1 MSESLVF
8 YPAKRAGLT
17 LHYALAVLF
26 AAGSGGL
33 IFLAFAQAGGGFLIL
48 YLFGALIL
56 LALLGL
62 MAYRIYA
69 LRGASYT
76 LERNGLRLRWGLR
89 REDIPLTELEWIH
102 PAEDLITPIARPAFG
117 MPGAYLGAVQHEDLG
132 SVEYIAS
139 DLRSLVVIESF
150 NNVFVLSP
158 EDPQA
163 FIDAFTRTLEM
174 GSLSPIEAYSSEPTQ
189 FIQDVFQ
196 DRYARICL
204 IVSLVMTLVMVVSAT
219 LLIPLRSTLSLGIN
233 TSGVALDPVP
243 AVQLLIL
250 PLLGSL
256 AFILNIAVGLY
267 FYRHEPQRNAAY
279 AIWTAA
285 MLTPSLLTL
294 AILLIVF

>member
-1 MSESLVF
+1 MNESLVF

-17 LHYALAVLF
+17 LHFALAVLF

-56 LALLGL
+56 MLLFGL
-62 MAYRIYA
+62 MVYRIYA
-69 LRGASYT
+69 LRSASYT

-102 PAEDLITPIARPAFG
+102 PAEDLITPVAKPAFG
-117 MPGAYLGAVQHEDLG
+117 MPGAYLGVVQHGDLG
-132 SVEYIAS
+132 SVEYLAS
-139 DLRSLVVIESF
+139 DLHSLVVIESF

-158 EDPQA
+158 EDPQE

-174 GSLSPIEAYSSEPTQ
+174 GSLSPIEAFSSEPAQ
-189 FIQDVFQ
+189 FVQDVLQ
-196 DRYARICL
+196 DQYARICL
-204 IVSLVMTLVMVVSAT
+204 IVSLVLTLVMVVSAT

-233 TSGVALDPVP
+233 VSGAVLDPVP

-256 AFILNIAVGLY
+256 AFILNVAVGLY
-267 FYRHEPQRNAAY
+267 FYRHEPQRPVAY
-279 AIWTAA
+279 VVWTAA
-285 MLTPSLLTL
+285 MLTPFLLTL
-294 AILLIVF
+294 AILWIVF